1 MRQSSAN
8 SSATGPFWNLSK
20 LLDEAKLAMALSI
33 ITTTSAHVPHRKMP
47 SASKDDDSAC
57 NEQDGSERTR
67 ESEPHRQV
75 IVTAAPS
82 TR

>member
-47 SASKDDDSAC
+47 SRS
-57 NEQDGSERTR
+57 
-67 ESEPHRQV
+67 
-75 IVTAAPS
+75 
-82 TR
+82 